1 MGCRVHFSWFA
12 VMVFSHFYIGV
23 SSECSLEKM
32 DILGGHYTLSKGQ
45 DKGSTLIYHCPE
57 NHYAYPDVARLCQA
71 SGKWS
76 PARTTPPKC
85 KVIECPRPMLESGI
99 FTPSQNTYLW
109 NNVTT
114 SECYSGYTLR
124 GSSRRVCQSSG
135 KWSGSTPVCVSSSED
150 YCPNPGIPAG
160 AARSG
165 NSFGID
171 DKVTYSC
178 GSRLYMIGSN
188 ERTCL
193 ENHQWSGA
201 EPKCYFPHT
210 YDTPL
215 EIAKAFGS
223 YISETLNELDDGTK
237 TGRKIS
243 LDDQGLLNIFIAMDV
258 SQSIDETD
266 FLSATN
272 AVKLLI
278 KKISSFEVTPK
289 YHIVF
294 FASEVMTVVD
304 IAEPDGSTINVLRQI
319 DEFVEKKNRDLI
331 ENQGTD
337 LNLAFKTIGE
347 QINILAIRKNDK
359 WNFEDQK
366 HVIIMFTDGLF
377 NMGGDPK
384 TQVDIIK
391 EKVYM
396 GNQKA
401 RDSHLDIYI
410 FAVGDIIFP
419 RNIKDLVTVKPNE
432 QHFFMLG
439 EKTNLNKTFDQ
450 IIDSDNLLQ
459 LCGVY
464 NQTKDETRYPW
475 AVNIHV
481 TRHDKAQSCLGSLVS
496 GKFILTA
503 AHCFR
508 FDDQAD
514 DIKVDIG
521 TSKGLKVEKFT
532 LHEKYNISAKVP
544 IIKEFYDYDVAL
556 IELKMEVRY
565 STDIRS
571 ICVPCTEETNRA
583 LGKQLHLNCKDQEQ
597 LLFSKDFEEVSFVSF
612 IESKETSKYK
622 FEEKTAYALLHDLR
636 DNCIKP
642 ATKAKDVNTDD
653 PKEVVT
659 DNFLCTGGYS
669 ARQEDIACKGDS
681 GGAVFKEY
689 VYRVIQVA
697 LVSWGN
703 KDLCY
708 DTKRPKARG
717 DSRDFHINLFRM
729 IPFLKE
735 HLGSE
740 LNFLKE

>member
-1 MGCRVHFSWFA
+1 MGCRLHFSWFA
-12 VMVFSHFYIGV
+12 MLVFSPFHMGV
-23 SSECSLEKM
+23 SIQCSLEKM
-32 DILGGHYTLSKGQ
+32 DILGGHYTLTKGQ

-57 NHYAYPDVARLCQA
+57 NHYAYPDTARLCQA
-71 SGKWS
+71 SGRWI
-76 PARTTPPKC
+76 PARSRPPKC
-85 KVIECPRPMLESGI
+85 KVIECPQPKLENGV

-109 NNVTT
+109 NNMIT

-160 AARSG
+160 ATRSG
-165 NSFGID
+165 ISFGVD

-178 GSRLYMIGSN
+178 DARLYMIGSN

-223 YISETLNELDDGTK
+223 SISETLNELDDGSK
-237 TGRKIS
+237 VGKKIS
-243 LDDQGLLNIFIAMDV
+243 LDEQGLLNIFIAMDV
-258 SQSIDETD
+258 SLSIDKKD
-266 FLSATN
+266 FLNAKE

-278 KKISSFEVTPK
+278 KKIASFEVTPK

-294 FASEVMTVVD
+294 FASEVMKVVD
-304 IAEPDGSTINVLRQI
+304 IAESDGTTIDVLRKLDQF
-319 DEFVEKKNRDLI
+319 DGLI
-331 ENQGTD
+331 ESFGTD
-337 LNLAFKTIGE
+337 LSLAFKAIGE
-347 QINILAIRKNDK
+347 QINIFEVQAIKKNDK
-359 WNFEDQK
+359 KSFEDQK
-366 HVIIMFTDGLF
+366 HVIIMFTDGQY

-384 TQVDIIK
+384 PQVDIIK

-410 FAVGDIIFP
+410 FGVGDIIFP
-419 RNIKDLVTVKPNE
+419 HNIKDLVTVKPNE
-432 QHFFMLG
+432 QHYFKVQGGLTG
-439 EKTNLNKTFDQ
+439 LNETFDK
-450 IIDSDNLLQ
+450 IIDSDKLLH

-464 NQTKDETRYPW
+464 NRTNDKTTYPW

-481 TRHDKAQSCLGSLVS
+481 TRPDKTQNCLGSLVA
-496 GKFILTA
+496 GKFVLTA
-503 AHCFR
+503 AHCFQ
-508 FDDQAD
+508 FDDQPD

-521 TSKGLKVEKFT
+521 TKKGLKVEKFT
-532 LHEKYNISAKVP
+532 FHEKYNISAKVP
-544 IIKEFYDYDVAL
+544 KIKEFYDYDMAL
-556 IELKMEVRY
+556 IELKKEVRY
-565 STDIRS
+565 SAEVRS
-571 ICVPCTEETNRA
+571 ICVPCTKETNRA
-583 LGKQLHLNCKDQEQ
+583 LGKQLHLTCKDQEQ
-597 LLFSKDFEEVSFVSF
+597 LLFSKNFEEVHFLSFD
-612 IESKETSKYK
+612 ENK
-622 FEEKTAYALLHDLR
+622 FAEKTAYALLHDLR

-653 PKEVVT
+653 PKDVVT
-659 DNFLCTGGYS
+659 DSFLCTGGS
-669 ARQEDIACKGDS
+669 TGRQEHIACKGDS

-689 VYRVIQVA
+689 EFRVIQVA

-708 DTKRPKARG
+708 GQRDKMQKARG

-729 IPFLKE
+729 IPFLKT

-740 LNFLKE
+740 LTFLEE